1 MDSDSGAVTLSAIG
15 RIKILIS
22 SADCLI
28 LDAMGGRGWVV
39 PVEGFCCENE
49 LRRDCHDTIHFYFLI
64 FPFPSYLP
72 YRLSPHVFPLFRF
85 LSLLSLLSPYA
96 FRYSGPYLLSL
107 ILYLISI

>member
-1 MDSDSGAVTLSAIG
+1 MMDSDSGAVTLSAIG

-49 LRRDCHDTIHFYFLI
+49 LRRD
-64 FPFPSYLP
+64 PE
-72 YRLSPHVFPLFRF
+72 SPLGSELNSFC
-85 LSLLSLLSPYA
+85 
-96 FRYSGPYLLSL
+96 
-107 ILYLISI
+107 